1 MSDGG
6 GDEAHQ
12 DEAPAPVPKPDA
24 LLALHTTTETM
35 FETLRRWFGVG
46 PSISLN
52 LGSIDSAT
60 AELSDPVLIAAMAM
74 RKLQALHLLSTPGVR
89 TTTDV
94 IVAIVQDLDRA
105 LLQAPNMYLELRAES
120 TDWDSAF
127 AMLDANAA
135 DHSDGDD
142 PLADAPIDADEL
154 DPEIEDFRHM
164 HAELHEA
171 MYAVVEASAGE
182 IRIFE

>member
-6 GDEAHQ
+6 AGDGASP
-12 DEAPAPVPKPDA
+12 DDAPPPVPKPDA

-35 FETLRRWFGVG
+35 FDTLRRWFGVG

-52 LGSIDSAT
+52 LESIDSAT
-60 AELSDPVLIAAMAM
+60 AELADPLLIAAMAM

-105 LLQAPNMYLELRAES
+105 LLQAPSMYLQMRAET
-120 TDWDSAF
+120 TDWDRALE
-127 AMLDANAA
+127 MLDTTADGAA
-135 DHSDGDD
+135 DDE
-142 PLADAPIDADEL
+142 LADAPLDADEA